1 LSQWSQKLD
10 AYLSMKKLS
19 KKQLALELGI
29 SINTLEKWWGRR
41 EPSPEH
47 ATKILQLLH
56 EDTPVTM
63 TISDKNP
70 ASPGRE
76 TDIVGK
82 VTEEK
87 HTGEVNFRE
96 YGEAPQSSRE
106 AADLAA
112 GLASDKVVARQLPR
126 ELPKKGERYEDR
138 SVVVSLLRTT
148 CPFCEHGV
156 DEFQNC
162 AYCGQ
167 HFAWA
172 NVPLDKSL

>member
-1 LSQWSQKLD
+1 MSQWSQKLD
-10 AYLSMKKLS
+10 TYLSMKKLS

-47 ATKILQLLH
+47 ATKIRQLLH

-63 TISDKNP
+63 TISDKNS
-70 ASPGRE
+70 ASPGIE
-76 TDIVGK
+76 TDIIGK
-82 VTEEK
+82 VTEAK
-87 HTGEVNFRE
+87 HAGEANFIE
-96 YGEAPQSSRE
+96 CDKAPQSNRE

-112 GLASDKVVARQLPR
+112 GLASDKVVARQRPS

-148 CPFCEHGV
+148 CPFCEHDV
-156 DEFQNC
+156 DEFRNC

-167 HFAWA
+167 HFVRA
-172 NVPLDKSL
+172 NVPLDNSL